1 MAFAWQLKEELA
13 GNDGDITGAAR
24 GGRGA
29 ITGAARG
36 GEGGR
41 RKRVISKFKHS

>member
-24 GGRGA
+24 GRGE
-29 ITGAARG
+29 G
-36 GEGGR
+36 GEGGGGQ
-41 RKRVISKFKHS
+41 KEKSDFKVQT

>member
-13 GNDGDITGAAR
+13 GNDGDITGTAR

-36 GEGGR
+36 GGAQKG
-41 RKRVISKFKHS
+41 KSDFKVQT